1 MLLGKDFRRRHQS
14 GLSAISRGA
23 VGGGRRHH
31 GLAAAHVSLYQPVH
45 GNAPTEIRQNF
56 PHRPALGTG
65 EGKGQA
71 VIKGRH
77 VEIRI
82 GFRLFFLPG
91 GAHQGESRGEYEEFL
106 EDHPL
111 FRQLRLRHGIRL
123 VDGKICPLGRQNAV
137 FLPHL
142 GGQYLLRQVAHR
154 QRLLHQPEQRRVGQ
168 SRGQGING
176 QNAPGGHGLGL
187 RRLEH
192 GVRHAVADEI
202 PAHRAVENVLP
213 AIFQLLGGKA
223 AVEKRHVQPPGGI
236 RHLHL
241 GQVQPL
247 ADVAGAGGVHHR
259 GAKTGGDIRLQLF
272 DGNQLRPVL
281 VPSGEMADEIPEGEN
296 IQLGKLL
303 CPHLPHALEHCD
315 GVRQFCHGYTS
326 RENL

>member
-1 MLLGKDFRRRHQS
+1 M
-14 GLSAISRGA
+14 
-23 VGGGRRHH
+23 GRM
-31 GLAAAHVSLYQPVH
+31 
-45 GNAPTEIRQNF
+45 
-56 PHRPALGTG
+56 
-65 EGKGQA
+65 
-71 VIKGRH
+71 
-77 VEIRI
+77 
-82 GFRLFFLPG
+82 
-91 GAHQGESRGEYEEFL
+91 
-106 EDHPL
+106 
-111 FRQLRLRHGIRL
+111 
-123 VDGKICPLGRQNAV
+123 
-137 FLPHL
+137 
-142 GGQYLLRQVAHR
+142 
-154 QRLLHQPEQRRVGQ
+154 RRV
-168 SRGQGING
+168 
-176 QNAPGGHGLGL
+176 GL

-213 AIFQLLGGKA
+213 AIFQLLGGEA

-241 GQVQPL
+241 GQVQSL
-247 ADVAGAGGVHHR
+247 ADVAGAGSVHHH